1 METRY
6 DWVSSRKRCRAEV
19 LDASAPHLLPAPAA
33 ASRGATAPTHLRCA
47 KVPWE
52 PLPSSLSEVASADS
66 RPLCCCM
73 SRMEV
78 PRRGEAGSSAGEAR
92 FTLTLRPPAGCL
104 GGLQGGERQKR
115 EAGSGAVG
123 QGRKKCSLAWA
134 QAPNNPSKLC
144 LPARQPLCPPA
155 ANFPF
160 LPHSTPRTWAWQP
173 RPLAPLS
180 RTCARLPRLPACVPC
195 PLCWP

>member
-104 GGLQGGERQKR
+104 GGLQDRKATEA
-115 EAGSGAVG
+115 EAGSRLSAKAGRGARWLLLRHPTALTANCASKACPSVYPP
-123 QGRKKCSLAWA
+123 QGSPPC
-134 QAPNNPSKLC
+134 
-144 LPARQPLCPPA
+144 PA
-155 ANFPF
+155 A
-160 LPHSTPRTWAWQP
+160 LPH
-173 RPLAPLS
+173 APGLGS
-180 RTCARLPRLPACVPC
+180 RLLWRR
-195 PLCWP
+195 